1 MARRKS
7 LNRRLSRY
15 SRNSTGSAFLDPDTE
30 NLGDEQPYW
39 WKNLENNTVMRPSM
53 SSNTPNQTSPILDPN
68 SRIDSGKPQDGWWKV
83 LETTDIADDAKLTMP
98 TTKPDADNNIV
109 TTSES
114 DEEPRIIKRKVTLRS
129 AARKLRSDPFM
140 NIVES
145 EMSDKKSTDESPT
158 NKSGSINKGTT
169 RSRRVNKIPESS
181 SDQSHSTDVIL
192 KSKPTLFKRKHKDR
206 QRNVFDD
213 VLKENELLTPKKRK
227 SLILSPHSKTGTL
240 MENKI
245 TKSPI
250 VKQGR
255 AGQLALSFEN
265 DHDLSRLPNPEAQ
278 STLLESSSSMHG
290 SNKDTNNSEM
300 EARVLK
306 PKSTFLKRLK
316 RGGDKNVFADIFAEE
331 ETHNDVEI
339 SKGKEKGTDANA
351 EASKN
356 NSVGQEGGSFRGPQS
371 TPSNVVNEIRTG
383 DAKAT
388 KGSRSTET
396 ITSPA
401 QDPRG
406 SIEPNA
412 SAPASI
418 ASSDTSDKSQ
428 DHNTFLKPRSTFLT
442 KSRKRSGR
450 NIFQEILEEDD
461 NVDALRQSGSD
472 ALIDRTKEDL
482 RMKNQATGA
491 PEKRRHEIIDQESN
505 IGSDELHL
513 ELAGSSDEDIAWPDG
528 NNAKETSKLCRSTY
542 DSDIEFSE
550 LGSELKE
557 KRQRRSALNVSPE
570 IPEISNQ
577 RTASLP
583 RIINEAS
590 ISGGSGTL
598 NVRPRESA
606 SDVSVSVTSKHEEG
620 NRTKSPSRNQH
631 ERDILEE
638 NKGSSHKLYPPLS
651 IDISDDIDQES
662 EVIEGTRRKGT
673 SKLGKPS
680 FRSAIDDSESDDL
693 QSTPSRPSKKLRTS
707 IRQLT
712 VVTPRDSD
720 LEPVLSTPKRQS
732 KSLSKSQKLLSSR
745 VISEDEAEEV
755 QTTSKT
761 PSRSLSKSQKL
772 LSSRVIS
779 EAEVEDV
786 QATPKRQSK
795 SLSKSQ
801 KWLSSRVVSED
812 EPGDVQATPK
822 RQSKSL
828 SKSQK
833 RLSSRVVSEDEPEDV
848 QETTKRQTRSLSKSQ
863 KLLSSR
869 VISEDEVEE
878 VQATLKRQSG
888 GLSKSQKLL
897 SSRVISEDEAE
908 EVQTTP
914 KRQSRSLSKS
924 QKLLSS
930 RVVSEDE
937 PEEVQA
943 TSKRQSGGLS
953 KSQKLLSSRVISE
966 DEVEEVQATSKR
978 QSGRLSKSQKLLSSR
993 VISEAEVEDVQAT
1006 PKRQSRSLSKS
1017 QKLLSS
1023 RVISEDEPEEVQT
1036 TPERQ
1041 RRSSSRSQ
1049 KWLSMRVVSESETE
1063 DVQETTKRQ
1072 TRSLSKSQ
1080 KLLSTRVMSED
1091 EAEEVQT
1098 TSKTPSRSLS
1108 KSQKLLSSRVT
1119 SEDEAE
1125 EVQATSKT
1133 PSRSLSKSQK
1143 LLSSR
1148 VISEDEAEEVQT
1160 TPKTPSRSLSKS
1172 QKLLSS
1178 RVISEDEAEEVQTT
1192 SERQR
1197 RSSSRSQKWL
1207 STRVTSE
1214 DEAEEIQRPRKTRE
1228 SEIVNKAQ
1236 KRSILNAITE
1246 SEAEHPKTPER
1257 RSKVLSKSRNDTSSA
1272 ANQIEP
1278 CEVDGG
1284 AKRQSKSISRVERQ
1298 LTVSI
1303 VNISET
1309 KEVESS
1315 QQKHSRNFM
1324 SREPTVLPTR
1334 GDSQLTVP
1342 ITGESNMHRVQEE
1355 EEEEEGGIDAGVE
1368 SFSATRR
1375 SEQRI
1380 AFNPNVTKDREDED
1394 LLNVSSKNVKEA
1406 KEVSRNDARQNVG
1419 ENRSVTSGKAKG
1431 SVGSTRMSTKR
1442 GKDSLRGQRNIEDFL
1457 NVRKAVPAS
1466 QVFDDTQKAEKFKRK
1481 LEEIKKRIM
1490 DDMTPSG
1497 NSNESKLPLQQK
1509 KPSNLMKTAKA
1520 TQKRR
1525 PAKPIHKAFLVNGQ
1539 VYKVPRLPRPQH
1551 WVTDRLYKYLWK
1563 RLEPKH
1569 TLQTRVISE
1578 KFVRQLSNVMRFI
1591 VKQKSYTSYRAEL
1604 YALMKEMARLGIIR
1618 TRHEFYTFC
1627 HEFFPYEL
1635 RVKVIPMLLPGN
1647 KRNIPYDMNK
1657 LHEPLLRS

>member
-812 EPGDVQATPK
+812 EPGDVQETTKRQTRSLSKSQKLLSSRVISEDEVEEVQATPK

-1023 RVISEDEPEEVQT
+1023 RVISEDEP
-1036 TPERQ
+1036 
-1041 RRSSSRSQ
+1041 
-1049 KWLSMRVVSESETE
+1049 
-1063 DVQETTKRQ
+1063 
-1072 TRSLSKSQ
+1072 
-1080 KLLSTRVMSED
+1080 
-1091 EAEEVQT
+1091 
-1098 TSKTPSRSLS
+1098 
-1108 KSQKLLSSRVT
+1108 
-1119 SEDEAE
+1119 E

>member
-833 RLSSRVVSEDEPEDV
+833 
-848 QETTKRQTRSLSKSQ
+848 
-863 KLLSSR
+863 
-869 VISEDEVEE
+869 
-878 VQATLKRQSG
+878 
-888 GLSKSQKLL
+888 LL

>member
-812 EPGDVQATPK
+812 EPGDVQETTKRQTRSLSKSQKLLSSRVISEDEVEEVQATPK

-1148 VISEDEAEEVQT
+1148 VI
-1160 TPKTPSRSLSKS
+1160 
-1172 QKLLSS
+1172 
-1178 RVISEDEAEEVQTT
+1178 
-1192 SERQR
+1192 
-1197 RSSSRSQKWL
+1197 
-1207 STRVTSE
+1207 SE

>member
-812 EPGDVQATPK
+812 EPGDVQETTKRQTRSLSKSQKLLSSRVISEDEVEEVQATPK

-1023 RVISEDEPEEVQT
+1023 RVISEDEP
-1036 TPERQ
+1036 
-1041 RRSSSRSQ
+1041 
-1049 KWLSMRVVSESETE
+1049 
-1063 DVQETTKRQ
+1063 
-1072 TRSLSKSQ
+1072 
-1080 KLLSTRVMSED
+1080 
-1091 EAEEVQT
+1091 
-1098 TSKTPSRSLS
+1098 
-1108 KSQKLLSSRVT
+1108 
-1119 SEDEAE
+1119 
-1125 EVQATSKT
+1125 
-1133 PSRSLSKSQK
+1133 
-1143 LLSSR
+1143 
-1148 VISEDEAEEVQT
+1148 
-1160 TPKTPSRSLSKS
+1160 
-1172 QKLLSS
+1172 
-1178 RVISEDEAEEVQTT
+1178 
-1192 SERQR
+1192 
-1197 RSSSRSQKWL
+1197 
-1207 STRVTSE
+1207 
-1214 DEAEEIQRPRKTRE
+1214 EEIQRPRKTRE

>member
-812 EPGDVQATPK
+812 EPGDVQETTKRQTRSLSKSQKLLSSRVISEDEVEEVQATPK

-1023 RVISEDEPEEVQT
+1023 RVISEDEP
-1036 TPERQ
+1036 
-1041 RRSSSRSQ
+1041 
-1049 KWLSMRVVSESETE
+1049 
-1063 DVQETTKRQ
+1063 
-1072 TRSLSKSQ
+1072 
-1080 KLLSTRVMSED
+1080 
-1091 EAEEVQT
+1091 EEVQT

>member
-812 EPGDVQATPK
+812 EPGDVQETTKRQTRSLSKSQKLLSSRVISEDEVEEVQATPK

-1080 KLLSTRVMSED
+1080 KLLSTRVM
-1091 EAEEVQT
+1091 
-1098 TSKTPSRSLS
+1098 
-1108 KSQKLLSSRVT
+1108 
-1119 SEDEAE
+1119 
-1125 EVQATSKT
+1125 
-1133 PSRSLSKSQK
+1133 
-1143 LLSSR
+1143 
-1148 VISEDEAEEVQT
+1148 
-1160 TPKTPSRSLSKS
+1160 
-1172 QKLLSS
+1172 
-1178 RVISEDEAEEVQTT
+1178 
-1192 SERQR
+1192 
-1197 RSSSRSQKWL
+1197 
-1207 STRVTSE
+1207 SE